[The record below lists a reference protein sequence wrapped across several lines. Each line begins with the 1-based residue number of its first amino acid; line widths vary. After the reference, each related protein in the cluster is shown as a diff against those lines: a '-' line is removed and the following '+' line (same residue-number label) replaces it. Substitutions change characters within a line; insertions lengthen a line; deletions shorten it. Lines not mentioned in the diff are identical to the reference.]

1 MKANPVLSHLITE
14 TEIHQFLEL
23 HEVKAGG
30 NVAYAVTPEG
40 LLIAII
46 KETATATPV
55 TKHIGRLSILVNGH
69 TLKVDPNKTL
79 SIIGGENVS
88 VSANTDA
95 NGNVSVTIS
104 SQGGSGGTTSEME
117 FSMGTFG
124 DANSGQFGSDNSN
137 ILWDEFQT
145 DPFNS

>member
-14 TEIHQFLEL
+14 NDIQQFLEL

-46 KETATATPV
+46 KESETATPV
-55 TKHIGRLSILVNGH
+55 TKYIGRLSIIVNGNI
-69 TLKVDPNKTL
+69 LNIDPNKTL
-79 SIIGGENVS
+79 SIIGGENVI
-88 VSANTDA
+88 VSSNTDI

-104 SQGGSGGTTSEME
+104 AQLSSNGNNDKL
-117 FSMGTFG
+117 SMGTFD
-124 DANSGQFGSDNSN
+124 DANSGQFGPENSN
-137 ILWDEFQT
+137 ILWNDFQT

>member
-1 MKANPVLSHLITE
+1 MKANPVLSHLIAE

-46 KETATATPV
+46 KESATATPV
-55 TKHIGRLSILVNGH
+55 TKYIGRLSIVIDGNMLN
-69 TLKVDPNKTL
+69 VDPNKTL

-88 VSANTDA
+88 VSSNTDA

-104 SQGGSGGTTSEME
+104 AQSGSSGVNDEME
-117 FSMGTFG
+117 FSMGTFD
-124 DANSGQFGSDNSN
+124 DANSGQFGPANSN
-137 ILWDEFQT
+137 ILWDDFQT